1 MLLEKNN
8 ASSPTYNFCD
18 ELCQPLAG
26 KLYFV
31 KQSTTLNS
39 IKPFAQMQKLYA
51 TSRSLV
57 TQALFIFLLT
67 LLVFSSQAQ
76 SKQEYYELRVYTLSS
91 TEQRGQVEAYWQNAA
106 IPTLNKMGIKTV
118 GVFRETET
126 GENPKLYVLIPYK
139 TLQQF
144 EQVQS
149 KFLQDPALQKAGKPY
164 LDAPHKE
171 PAYLRYESSLM
182 KAFTHLPQLEI
193 PAKKERIFEL
203 RIYESHSEKFAK
215 QKIKMFNEGG
225 ELEIFRKTGLQP
237 VFFGET
243 LVGTQMPNL
252 TYMITAPTM
261 EAHKQNWKSFGED
274 PEWKKLSSLPEYAD
288 TVTKITSIFLEPTSF
303 SQI

>member
-1 MLLEKNN
+1 
-8 ASSPTYNFCD
+8 
-18 ELCQPLAG
+18 
-26 KLYFV
+26 
-31 KQSTTLNS
+31 
-39 IKPFAQMQKLYA
+39 MQKLYA

-57 TQALFIFLLT
+57 TQVLFTFLLT
-67 LLVFSSQAQ
+67 LLVCSSQAQ

-91 TEQRGQVEAYWQNAA
+91 TEQRGQVETYWQNAA
-106 IPTLNKMGIKTV
+106 IPTLNKMGIKKV
-118 GVFRETET
+118 GVFRETEP

-149 KFLQDPALQKAGKPY
+149 KFLKDPGLQQAGKPY

-182 KAFTHLPQLEI
+182 KAFSHLPQLEI
-193 PAKKERIFEL
+193 PSKKERMFEL
-203 RIYESHSEKFAK
+203 RIYESHSEKFAR

-261 EAHKQNWKSFGED
+261 EAHKQNWKNFGEH